1 MKMAIRL
8 FFYEEVVKIFTK
20 SCTYLKIYTL

>member
-8 FFYEEVVKIFTK
+8 FVYEEVAKFFTK
-20 SCTYLKIYTL
+20 SCAYLKIYTL